1 MKCLR
6 SIRCQQTLWH
16 GLLLAG
22 VLVGFGFT
30 AWNARR
36 ASDFQ
41 HIDQQMD
48 RRIAAILRG
57 TRPGAGPSD
66 SPQPSIGPPRTT
78 FPPSHAPMTN
88 RLEEVLSDPGL
99 FGGES
104 EGGFYAIVW
113 LPDGRERSRSANAP
127 ADLPRPSRIQ
137 EVRDDRLRGSFREI
151 LHFTP
156 RGECLLVGRDI
167 SQDLVILRHFAWSL
181 VGACTGML
189 LLGLTGGWWISSRTL
204 RPIADISAAAAR
216 IAGGDLSQRI
226 ETRSAGSELDRLTL
240 VLNETFARLEAAFT
254 RQTRFTADAAHELR
268 TPVSVILT
276 HVQNGLSSACPNDEH
291 RAAFEA
297 SHRAAQRMRRL
308 IESLLALAR
317 IDSGSAG
324 SEHGPCDLSQISE
337 EILAILTPLAD
348 REGIALTTDLKPAPC
363 QGNAEQLGQVVCNL
377 VSNAINYNRPGG
389 RVEVACRAA
398 GGKVVL
404 AIRDTGQGISA
415 EDLPHLFERFYRVDQ
430 VRSSTT
436 GRTGLGLAICKA
448 IVEAHGGSLRATS
461 VLNQGSCFTVQLP
474 GLPR

>member
-1 MKCLR
+1 
-6 SIRCQQTLWH
+6 
-16 GLLLAG
+16 
-22 VLVGFGFT
+22 
-30 AWNARR
+30 
-36 ASDFQ
+36 
-41 HIDQQMD
+41 
-48 RRIAAILRG
+48 
-57 TRPGAGPSD
+57 
-66 SPQPSIGPPRTT
+66 
-78 FPPSHAPMTN
+78 MTN
-88 RLEEVLSDPGL
+88 RLEEILSDPGL
-99 FGGES
+99 FGSES

-113 LPDGRERSRSANAP
+113 FPDGRERTRSANAP
-127 ADLPRPSRIQ
+127 ADLPGPSRIQ
-137 EVRDDRLRGSFREI
+137 EVRDDRLRGSFREV

-167 SQDLVILRHFAWSL
+167 SQDLLVLRHFAWTL
-181 VGACTGML
+181 VGACAGLL
-189 LLGLTGGWWISSRTL
+189 LLGLSGGWWISSRTL

-226 ETRSAGSELDRLTL
+226 ETRSAGSELDRLTF

-276 HVQNGLSSACPNDEH
+276 HVQNGLSSGCPNEEH

-297 SHRAAQRMRRL
+297 SHRAAQRMRKL

-324 SEHGPCDLSQISE
+324 LEHGPCDLSQIAGE
-337 EILAILTPLAD
+337 TLAVLSPLAD

-389 RVEVACRAA
+389 SIQVVCMTA
-398 GGKVVL
+398 GSNIVL
-404 AIRDTGQGISA
+404 AISDTGQGISA
-415 EDLPHLFERFYRVDQ
+415 EDLPHLFERFYRVDK

-448 IVEAHGGSLRATS
+448 IVEAHGGTLKVSSTLG
-461 VLNQGSCFTVQLP
+461 QGSTFTVHLP
-474 GLPR
+474 TSAF